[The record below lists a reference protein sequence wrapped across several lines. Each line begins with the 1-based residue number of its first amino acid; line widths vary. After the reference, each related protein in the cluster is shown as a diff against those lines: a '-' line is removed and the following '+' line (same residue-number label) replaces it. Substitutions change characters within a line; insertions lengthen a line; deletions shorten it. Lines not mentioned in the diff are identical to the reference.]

1 MRLRSDGFAASCR
14 LSWGELRRTRST
26 SRVAERA
33 ADGHTIQMAETILA
47 QERAAAG
54 KLELAL
60 GRAVDASLEAQG
72 VAA

>member
-1 MRLRSDGFAASCR
+1 
-14 LSWGELRRTRST
+14 
-26 SRVAERA
+26 
-33 ADGHTIQMAETILA
+33 MAESILA

-60 GRAVDASLEAQG
+60 NRAVDASLQAQG